1 MSALSTYLQA
11 EDILLGLQVADKRQL
26 FQAIGRHVQRIG
38 GLAAKDVA
46 SGLTQRELAGSTG
59 LGLGVAVPHA
69 RVKGLK
75 HIRALYVRP
84 AAGLAFGAPDAQ
96 PVADILV
103 LLVPS
108 PATQLHL
115 ELLAH
120 VVSLLSDRA
129 FRAALH
135 ARQSPVEIKMLLD
148 ERQL

>member
-1 MSALSTYLQA
+1 MTALSRYVQA
-11 EDILLGLQVADKRQL
+11 EDVLLGLPVADKRQL
-26 FQAIGRHVQRIG
+26 FQAIGLHVQRMG
-38 GLAAKDVA
+38 GLMADDVS
-46 SGLTQRELAGSTG
+46 SGLMRREQAGSTG

-69 RVKGLK
+69 RVKGLN

-84 AAGLAFGAPDAQ
+84 AAGLAFDAPDTQ
-96 PVADILV
+96 PVSDILV

-120 VVSLLSDRA
+120 VVSLFSDGA

-135 ARQSPVEIKMLLD
+135 ARQSPFEIKRLINEWHL
-148 ERQL
+148 